1 MFHVPRSQDAQ
12 VQALAQVGGGVM
24 RLVRRVLDTL

>member
-24 RLVRRVLDTL
+24 PRIQGL